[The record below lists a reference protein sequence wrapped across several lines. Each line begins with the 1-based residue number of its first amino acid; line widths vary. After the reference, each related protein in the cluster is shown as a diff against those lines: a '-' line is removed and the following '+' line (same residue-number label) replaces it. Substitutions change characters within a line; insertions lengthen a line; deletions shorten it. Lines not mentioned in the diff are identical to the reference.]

1 MTQTTIRQQ
10 LTLMRQQ
17 NSEMIRLLAI
27 IARHQQA
34 AGCGCLP
41 PNVQFP
47 ENLPP
52 IPVLE
57 PELPDRPYVPGGDPV
72 LCKRIQ
78 REIDNIL
85 FIWEK
90 IIDVAKIAGI
100 VSVAALAAIIGGALA
115 PETAGLSAV
124 GLAALSAGIT
134 AVIAEAGGEI
144 ASVPQ
149 ATRERAARAAYN
161 ARGGGAMAA
170 SSAALQVFRNE
181 QPAFFVQNAFT
192 IFWRM
197 WGGLRR
203 AFDANAD
210 IGDWTSYPEICSNC
224 YGHVTYTDHGN
235 PGLERN
241 NQWGEQITMMS
252 AVPGLPGGSR
262 PFSAY
267 FRVPDGT
274 VFRNDSPYAVW
285 MYVWNY
291 APTLI
296 INQSIPSNGSITLSN
311 VNAGYVC
318 SYPPVTCP
326 PGTLKF
332 CIP

>member
-1 MTQTTIRQQ
+1 MTTTTIRQQ

-27 IARHQQA
+27 IARHQQLI
-34 AGCGCLP
+34 GCGCLP

-57 PELPDRPYVPGGDPV
+57 PELPDTPYTPGGDPV

-85 FIWEK
+85 FVWEK

-149 ATRERAARAAYN
+149 ATRERAAKAAYN
-161 ARGGGAMAA
+161 ARSGGAAAA

-181 QPAFFVQNAFT
+181 QPAFFVQNAFAV
-192 IFWRM
+192 FWRI

-203 AFDANAD
+203 AFDEGSD
-210 IGDWTSYPEICSNC
+210 IGDWTQYPEICSNC
-224 YGHVTYTDHGN
+224 YEHFRYIDDGTPTVERIYVWN
-235 PGLERN
+235 PPVL
-241 NQWGEQITMMS
+241 MMS
-252 AVPGLPGGSR
+252 SIPDVGSR
-262 PFSAY
+262 LNAVY
-267 FRVPDGT
+267 FKVPDGT
-274 VFRNDSPYAVW
+274 VFRNDSPHAVRL
-285 MYVWNY
+285 YVWNY
-291 APTLI
+291 NNVLYI
-296 INQSIPSNGSITLSN
+296 HRSIAAGESITLPS
-311 VNAGYVC
+311 VKGGYVC
-318 SYPPVTCP
+318 TLPPVTCP

>member
-57 PELPDRPYVPGGDPV
+57 PELPDTPYVPGGDPV

-85 FIWEK
+85 FVWEK

-149 ATRERAARAAYN
+149 ATRERAAKAAYN
-161 ARGGGAMAA
+161 ARSGGAAGA
-170 SSAALQVFRNE
+170 SSAALQVFRGE
-181 QPAFFVQNAFT
+181 QPAFFVQNAFAV
-192 IFWRM
+192 FWRM

-210 IGDWTSYPEICSNC
+210 IGDWTPYPEICEAC
-224 YGHVTYTDHGN
+224 YGHVDYVDDGSPTV
-235 PGLERN
+235 ERIYR
-241 NQWGEQITMMS
+241 WGSPIVMMS
-252 AVPGLPGGSR
+252 NVPGLGGPAR
-262 PFSAY
+262 PNVY
-267 FRVPDGT
+267 FRVPNNT
-274 VFRNDSPYAVW
+274 VFRNESPHSVV
-285 MYVWNY
+285 MSVWNY
-291 APTLI
+291 EPRLI
-296 INQSIPSNGSITLSN
+296 INRSIRAGESITLQN

-318 SYPPVTCP
+318 TSPNVTCP